1 MSLRF
6 MLDTD
11 TVSFALRGEGGVKSR
26 LLLERPSAVCISSI
40 SLAELAFGAARRR
53 SSKLQELVDGFV
65 GSVQVLAFDAAAAS
79 RFGELAAS
87 LAEAGSPIGDFDTL
101 LAAHALTCDLTLVT
115 QNRKHFDRVPGLR
128 VESWL

>member
-1 MSLRF
+1 

-11 TVSFALRGEGGVKSR
+11 TVSFALRGEGGVASR
-26 LLLERPSAVCISSI
+26 LLQERPSAVCISSI

-53 SSKLQELVDGFV
+53 SAKLQGMIERFV
-65 GSVQVLAFDAAAAS
+65 GSVQVLAFDAAAAA

-87 LAEAGSPIGDFDTL
+87 LAEAGTPIGEFDTL

-115 QNRKHFDRVPGLR
+115 HNRKHFDRVPGLR
-128 VESWL
+128 TESWR

>member
-11 TVSFALRGEGGVKSR
+11 TVSFALRGEGGVAGR
-26 LLLERPSAVCISSI
+26 LLQERPSAVCISSI

-53 SSKLQELVDGFV
+53 SSKLQGLIERFVD
-65 GSVQVLAFDAAAAS
+65 SVQVLAFDAAAAS

-87 LAEAGSPIGDFDTL
+87 LAQAGSPIGDFDTL
-101 LAAHALTCDLTLVT
+101 LAAHALTGDLTLVT

-128 VESWL
+128 TESWL